1 VRVPCEWL
9 RELVEIEAAPDEIA
23 ERLTML
29 GLEVEGSES
38 VGDDIVFEVN
48 VTPNRPDCLSMIGIA
63 RELSAAFGVPLK
75 MPQHDI
81 GRDLSPSGFS
91 VEILN
96 PGLCRRY
103 TGRVIKG
110 VRISASPQRMKERL
124 EKCGIRSINNVVDVT
139 NYVLLEF
146 GHPLHSFDA
155 DTIEGRKIVVDTA
168 GADSKIVTLDGVER
182 ALPEDALLIQ
192 DSKRPIAIA
201 GIMGGSGTD
210 VSEKTQ
216 NIFLESAHFESF
228 SVRRTSK
235 RLNLATESSY
245 RFERG
250 TDIEFLED
258 ALNRAALMITEVAGG
273 TIHEIIDVYPVKF
286 APESF
291 NVSFV
296 RINKMLGTTIS
307 KAALLSILGRLGIS
321 AEDKGD
327 NVRVYPPSHR
337 RDIRRDCDVAEEVAR
352 VFGFN
357 MIPTTVPRSPL
368 SSGRLS
374 KRAMNM
380 RRVREGIRKSGFTE
394 VINYSFMSA
403 SALDM
408 IGMPDSDRRRKV
420 IFVNNPLSQEEGLL
434 RTTLAP
440 ALIANLKYNLDRG
453 MKDIRLF
460 EISKVF
466 EDIGNTLPSEEGRLG
481 GILYREK
488 VPSLWKEDA
497 SAFFIAKG
505 AIESMLEELK
515 IFDYSYFRSS
525 EPFLHKGQSA
535 DIFITGSRVGYL
547 GVLSPEVI
555 ERLELKKQKPE
566 IVLFELD
573 LDLLLRMIPDSIR
586 YVSVARYP
594 SVERDIA
601 IVVDETMPS
610 SDVMEIIRAFPSNLS
625 NLIEEIT
632 VFDYFRGGNI
642 PPGKKSLAFSI
653 VYRSKDRTLREE
665 EVEGL
670 HASLLD
676 YLVEKTGGEIRK

>member
-1 VRVPCEWL
+1 MRVPCEWL
-9 RELVEIEAAPDEIA
+9 RELVEVTATPDELA

-29 GLEVEGSES
+29 GLEVEGAES
-38 VGDDIVFEVN
+38 VKGDVVFEVN
-48 VTPNRPDCLSMIGIA
+48 VTPNRSDCLSMTGIA
-63 RELSAAFGVPLK
+63 RELSAAFGIPLK
-75 MPQHDI
+75 IPQHAI
-81 GRDLSPSGFS
+81 KQNLSPSDFS

-96 PGLCRRY
+96 PELCGRY

-110 VRISASPQRMKERL
+110 VRISGSPERLKERL
-124 EKCGIRSINNVVDVT
+124 EKCGLRSINNVVDVT

-146 GHPLHSFDA
+146 GHPLHAFDA

-182 ALPEDALLIQ
+182 TLPEDALLIR
-192 DSKRPIAIA
+192 DSRRPIAIA

-210 VSEKTQ
+210 VSEKTE
-216 NIFLESAHFESF
+216 NIFLESAYFEPF

-235 RLNLATESSY
+235 RLNLVSESSY

-258 ALNRAALMITEVAGG
+258 ALNRAALMITEIAGG
-273 TIHEIIDVYPVKF
+273 TIHEIIDIYPVRYV
-286 APESF
+286 PEPF
-291 NVSFV
+291 DVSFE
-296 RINKMLGTTIS
+296 RINKTLGTTIS
-307 KAALLSILGRLGIS
+307 KADLLGMLRRLGIS
-321 AEDKGD
+321 VEDRGD
-327 NVRVYPPSHR
+327 TFAVYPPSHR
-337 RDIRRDCDVAEEVAR
+337 RDIRRDSDVAEEVAR
-352 VFGFN
+352 VLGYN
-357 MIPTTVPRSPL
+357 MIPTTLPRSPL
-368 SSGRLS
+368 SSGRLG
-374 KRAMNM
+374 KRAINM
-380 RRVREGIRKSGFTE
+380 GRVREGIRKSGFTE

-408 IGMPDSDRRRKV
+408 IGIPDSDRRRKV

-440 ALIANLKYNLDRG
+440 ALITNLKYNLDRG

-460 EISKVF
+460 EMSRVF
-466 EDIGNTLPSEEGRLG
+466 EDIGNTLPSEGVRLG
-481 GILYREK
+481 GILYRDK

-497 SAFFIAKG
+497 GAFFIAKG
-505 AIESMLEELK
+505 AIESLFEELK
-515 IFDYSYFRSS
+515 MPDYSYSPSS

-535 DIFITGSRVGYL
+535 DMSVSGSRVGYL
-547 GVLSPEVI
+547 GVLSPEVV

-573 LDLLLRMIPDSIR
+573 LDLLLRVIPDSIR
-586 YVSVARYP
+586 YVPVARYP

-610 SDVMEIIRAFPSNLS
+610 SHVMEIIRAFPSD
-625 NLIEEIT
+625 LIEEIT

-642 PPGKKSLAFSI
+642 PPGKKSLAFGI
-653 VYRSKDRTLREE
+653 VYRSKDRTLRDD

-676 YLVEKTGGEIRK
+676 YLVEKTRGEIRK

>member
-1 VRVPCEWL
+1 L
-9 RELVEIEAAPDEIA
+9 
-23 ERLTML
+23 
-29 GLEVEGSES
+29 
-38 VGDDIVFEVN
+38 
-48 VTPNRPDCLSMIGIA
+48 
-63 RELSAAFGVPLK
+63 
-75 MPQHDI
+75 
-81 GRDLSPSGFS
+81 
-91 VEILN
+91 
-96 PGLCRRY
+96 
-103 TGRVIKG
+103 
-110 VRISASPQRMKERL
+110 KERL
-124 EKCGIRSINNVVDVT
+124 EKCGLRSINNVVDVT

-146 GHPLHSFDA
+146 GHPLHAFDA
-155 DTIEGRKIVVDTA
+155 DTIEGEKIVVDTA
-168 GADSKIVTLDGVER
+168 GADSKIVTLDGIER
-182 ALPEDALLIQ
+182 ALPEDALLIR
-192 DSKRPIAIA
+192 DNRRPIAVA

-210 VSEKTQ
+210 VSGKTE
-216 NIFLESAHFESF
+216 NIFLESAYFEPF

-273 TIHEIIDVYPVKF
+273 TVHEIIDIYPIKF
-286 APESF
+286 ATEPF
-291 NVSFV
+291 DVSFE
-296 RINKMLGTTIS
+296 RIDKMLGTRIP
-307 KAALLSILGRLGIS
+307 KVDLLGMLRMLGIS
-321 AEDKGD
+321 VGD
-327 NVRVYPPSHR
+327 SGDTFTVYPPSHR
-337 RDIRRDCDVAEEVAR
+337 RDIRRDSDVAEEVAR
-352 VFGFN
+352 VFGYN

-380 RRVREGIRKSGFTE
+380 GRVREGIRKSGFTE

-408 IGMPDSDRRRKV
+408 IGIPDSDRKRKV

-440 ALIANLKYNLDRG
+440 ALITNLKYNLDRG

-481 GILYREK
+481 GILYIDK

-497 SAFFIAKG
+497 RGFFIAKG
-505 AIESMLEELK
+505 ALGSLLEELK
-515 IFDYSYFRSS
+515 ISDYSYSPS
-525 EPFLHKGQSA
+525 LEPFLHKGQSA
-535 DIFITGSRVGYL
+535 DIFITGSRVGYI
-547 GVLSPEVI
+547 GVLSPEVV

-573 LDLLLRMIPDSIR
+573 LDMLLRMIPDSIR
-586 YVSVARYP
+586 YVPVARYP
-594 SVERDIA
+594 SVDRDIA
-601 IVVDETMPS
+601 IVVDEVMPS
-610 SDVMEIIRAFPSNLS
+610 SHIREIIRAFPSD
-625 NLIEEIT
+625 LIEEIT

-653 VYRSKDRTLREE
+653 IYRSKDRTLRDD

>member
-1 VRVPCEWL
+1 MRVPCEWL
-9 RELVEIEAAPDEIA
+9 RELVETAATPDEIA
-23 ERLTML
+23 GRLTML

-38 VGDDIVFEVN
+38 VEGDVVFEVN

-75 MPQHDI
+75 IPQHAI
-81 GRDLSPSGFS
+81 NEKLSASGFS

-110 VRISASPQRMKERL
+110 VRISASPQQMKERL
-124 EKCGIRSINNVVDVT
+124 EKCGLRSVNNVVDVT

-146 GHPLHSFDA
+146 GHPLHAFDA
-155 DTIEGRKIVVDTA
+155 DRIEGRKIVVDTA
-168 GADSKIVTLDGVER
+168 GGDGKIVTLDGVER
-182 ALPEDALLIQ
+182 ALPEDALLIR
-192 DSKRPIAIA
+192 DSRRPIAIA

-210 VSEKTQ
+210 VSEKTE
-216 NIFLESAHFESF
+216 NIFLESAYFEPF

-235 RLNLATESSY
+235 RLNLVSESSY

-250 TDIEFLED
+250 TDIEFMES
-258 ALNRAALMITEVAGG
+258 ALNRAALMITDVAGG

-286 APESF
+286 MPEPF
-291 NVSFV
+291 DVSFGRV
-296 RINKMLGTTIS
+296 NKMLGTTIS
-307 KAALLSILGRLGIS
+307 KRDLLGMLRGLGIS
-321 AEDKGD
+321 VEDRGETFA
-327 NVRVYPPSHR
+327 VYPPSHR
-337 RDIRRDCDVAEEVAR
+337 RDIRGDSDVAEEVAR
-352 VFGFN
+352 VFGYN

-368 SSGRLS
+368 SSGRFS
-374 KRAMNM
+374 KRAMDIG
-380 RRVREGIRKSGFTE
+380 RVREGIRKSGFTE

-403 SALDM
+403 AALDM
-408 IGMPDSDRRRKV
+408 IGIPDSDRRRKV

-440 ALIANLKYNLDRG
+440 ALITNLKYNLDRG

-460 EISKVF
+460 EISRVF

-481 GILYREK
+481 GIFYRDK
-488 VPSLWKEDA
+488 VPSLWKDDA
-497 SAFFIAKG
+497 SGFFIAKG
-505 AIESMLEELK
+505 ALESLFKELK
-515 IFDYSYFRSS
+515 ISDYSYSPSS

-535 DIFITGSRVGYL
+535 DISIQYSRGGYL
-547 GVLSPEVI
+547 GVLSPEVV

-573 LDLLLRMIPDSIR
+573 LDLLLRVIPDSIL
-586 YVSVARYP
+586 YVPVAKYP
-594 SVERDIA
+594 PVERDIA

-610 SDVMEIIRAFPSNLS
+610 SDVMDIIRAFPSD
-625 NLIEEIT
+625 LIEEIT

-653 VYRSKDRTLREE
+653 VYRSKDRTLRDE

-676 YLVEKTGGEIRK
+676 YLVEKTQGEIRK